1 MAKELEMKQ
10 ISGSAVS
17 NLNHILADILRD
29 TDLATAK
36 ERALAAIYLIDGEC
50 TDQTGRITS
59 FQLGPDAE
67 KDSVSTETL
76 LMKLAMAESVIND
89 MGRYIEA
96 TETNDGTRPDGVEA
110 PDTWAHC
117 GLYLNLHEVS
127 HALKAGCWGY
137 KDALRQ

>member
-1 MAKELEMKQ
+1 MAKGIKMKQ

-17 NLNHILADILRD
+17 NLNHILADILND
-29 TDLATAK
+29 TDLATTK
-36 ERALAAIYLIDGEC
+36 ERALAAIYLIDGEVV
-50 TDQTGRITS
+50 DQDGSITS

-76 LMKLAMAESVIND
+76 LMKLALAESVIND

-96 TETNDGTRPDGVEA
+96 TEANDGIRPDDVEA
-110 PDTWAHC
+110 PDTWARC
-117 GLYLNLHEVS
+117 GLNMNLFEVS

-137 KDALRQ
+137 QDATSR

>member
-1 MAKELEMKQ
+1 MKQ
-10 ISGSAVS
+10 ISADAVS
-17 NLNHILADILRD
+17 NLNHILADILND

-36 ERALAAIYLIDGEC
+36 ERALTAIYLIDGEVK
-50 TDQTGRITS
+50 DERITS

-67 KDSVSTETL
+67 KDSVSTEAL

-96 TETNDGTRPDGVEA
+96 TETNDGIRPDDVEA
-110 PDTWAHC
+110 PDTWARC
-117 GLYLNLHEVS
+117 GLYMNLHEVS

-137 KDALRQ
+137 QDALSQ